1 MKLTIPLLLLG
12 AVSTVN
18 GLSECI
24 LNCQA
29 EAAASDCSTSNYNQT
44 SCYCN
49 NGDFPID
56 VQSCLE
62 KSCSNDIGSF
72 HTYRGSQCGGS
83 SATTTA
89 TAAASTSTITLSS
102 CILECQSTAADTVGG
117 VCSSSS
123 YNNTACYCDSDSFAT
138 QTQDCIFSDCAGQDG
153 TFHQWRGSI
162 CASSTTT
169 SSSTSAATSTSSSS
183 GSSGL
188 SKGAIAGISVGSAVA
203 GIAIISLIVFTLLRR
218 RWKATNTYNKDS
230 DPKNFPLHKL
240 ASASTSVA

>member
-18 GLSECI
+18 GKVWKYYAKYDRMHML
-24 LNCQA
+24 
-29 EAAASDCSTSNYNQT
+29 TQT
-44 SCYCN
+44 R
-49 NGDFPID
+49 
-56 VQSCLE
+56 
-62 KSCSNDIGSF
+62 SCSNDIGSF

-102 CILECQSTAADTVGG
+102 CILECQSTAADTP
-117 VCSSSS
+117 SL
-123 YNNTACYCDSDSFAT
+123 TKPR
-138 QTQDCIFSDCAGQDG
+138 DCAGQDG

-218 RWKATNTYNKDS
+218 RWKAANTYNKDS
-230 DPKNFPLHKL
+230 DPRNFPLHKL

>member
-1 MKLTIPLLLLG
+1 MKLTISLLLLG
-12 AVSTVN
+12 AVSAVN

-62 KSCSNDIGSF
+62 KSCSDDIGSF

-102 CILECQSTAADTVGG
+102 CILDCQSTAADTVGG
-117 VCSSSS
+117 VCSSSN
-123 YNNTACYCDSDSFAT
+123 YLTKPR
-138 QTQDCIFSDCAGQDG
+138 DCAGQDG

-188 SKGAIAGISVGSAVA
+188 SKGAIAGIGVGSAVA

-218 RWKATNTYNKDS
+218 RWKSAHTYNKDS
-230 DPKNFPLHKL
+230 DPRNFPLHKT
-240 ASASTSVA
+240 ASAETSVA

>member
-18 GLSECI
+18 G
-24 LNCQA
+24 
-29 EAAASDCSTSNYNQT
+29 
-44 SCYCN
+44 
-49 NGDFPID
+49 
-56 VQSCLE
+56 
-62 KSCSNDIGSF
+62 SCSNDIGSF

-117 VCSSSS
+117 VSTTQRAIVTRIPSPPKLRTASSRP
-123 YNNTACYCDSDSFAT
+123 
-138 QTQDCIFSDCAGQDG
+138 DCAGQDG
-153 TFHQWRGSI
+153 TFHQWRGTI

-183 GSSGL
+183 GSSRL

-218 RWKATNTYNKDS
+218 RWKAANTYNKDS
-230 DPKNFPLHKL
+230 DPRNFPLHKL